1 MHLSLFW
8 LIAIPVGG
16 TILAFIAGFIYL
28 GYCDEYSAR
37 QFVKDAYLEGM
48 KPAPAKFK
56 EVWRR
61 YRKSDDAVPR
71 KIRVSLKRDG
81 NKPCPEDPA
90 DPLARQRVRLERF
103 LEGNKEGSTPAIPL
117 QRTDGTNRAQMIS
130 SPTDSFEAVSSKPV
144 PNTLSL
150 KKSEP
155 KPSKPADE
163 SVEWPYR

>member
-37 QFVKDAYLEGM
+37 QFIKDAYLEGV
-48 KPAPAKFK
+48 KPAPAKFG
-56 EVWRR
+56 EMWQR
-61 YRKSDDAVPR
+61 YRKADNAVPR
-71 KIRVSLKRDG
+71 RIRVSLKRDG
-81 NKPCPEDPA
+81 NKPCPEDLV

-103 LEGNKEGSTPAIPL
+103 LEGNNGRSTPATPL
-117 QRTDGTNRAQMIS
+117 QRTDGISRAEMIS
-130 SPTDSFEAVSSKPV
+130 SPTDSFEVVSSKSV

-155 KPSKPADE
+155 KPSKPEDE
-163 SVEWPYR
+163 SAEWPYR